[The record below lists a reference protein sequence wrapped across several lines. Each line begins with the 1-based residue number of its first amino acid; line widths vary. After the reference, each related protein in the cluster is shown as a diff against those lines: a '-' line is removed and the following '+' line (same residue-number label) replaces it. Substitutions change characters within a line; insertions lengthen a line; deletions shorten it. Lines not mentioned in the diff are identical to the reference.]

1 VIRRTADPV
10 ALTVSHFMSGV
21 SLLYRGE
28 LVAAQAAL
36 DTALGFYNP
45 GEHFEHILASG
56 MDNGVHVL
64 NHLAL
69 TQWMLGF
76 PDTSLQTA
84 HQALDRARQLGHSL
98 STGLALHFAC
108 HVHELRR
115 EWGSVGRLA
124 RQLTTL
130 GGQHNVPHFRA
141 WGMVQMGAALIGRGN
156 SAAGITEMS
165 RGLAELRGAGDEVWR
180 PFYDALLACA
190 LKEAGRTEEVLAV
203 LEGAA
208 TLIGEGQRVHEAEV
222 KRATGWLLLSISDR
236 GAEGEARLLQA
247 IEVARVQGAKS
258 WELRAAISLAQVW
271 TERSKLCQARDL
283 LAPIYSWFTEGF
295 NTPDLKQAKALLDA
309 LS

>member
-1 VIRRTADPV
+1 
-10 ALTVSHFMSGV
+10 MSGV

-36 DTALGFYNP
+36 DMALGFYNP
-45 GEHFEHILASG
+45 GDHSAHLLASG

-76 PDTSLQTA
+76 PDTGLQTA
-84 HQALDRARQLGHSL
+84 HRALDRARQLGHPL

-124 RQLTTL
+124 HQLTTL
-130 GGQHNVPHFRA
+130 GSQHNVPHFRA
-141 WGMVQMGAALIGRGN
+141 WGMVQTGAALIGRGN
-156 SAAGITEMS
+156 SAAGITEMN
-165 RGLAELRGAGDEVWR
+165 RGLAELRGAGDEAWR

-190 LKEAGRTEEVLAV
+190 LKEAGRTEEALAA
-203 LEGAA
+203 LDDAA
-208 TLIGEGQRVHEAEV
+208 TLIGQGQRVHEAEFY
-222 KRATGWLLLSISDR
+222 RATGKLLVSMSDR

-247 IEVARVQGAKS
+247 VEIARAQGAKS
-258 WELRAAISLAQVW
+258 WELRAALAVAETW
-271 TERSKLCQARDL
+271 MERSELSRARDL
-283 LAPIYSWFTEGF
+283 LAPIYGWFSEGF
-295 NTPDLKQAKALLDA
+295 ETPDLKRAKALLDVLVGA
-309 LS
+309 STQA